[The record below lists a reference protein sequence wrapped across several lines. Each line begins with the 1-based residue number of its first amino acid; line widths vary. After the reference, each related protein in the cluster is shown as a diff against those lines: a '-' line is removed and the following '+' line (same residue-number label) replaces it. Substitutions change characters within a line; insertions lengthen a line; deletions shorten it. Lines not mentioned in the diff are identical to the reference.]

1 MRVDLALKRL
11 LLVKSRSEAK
21 EACDVGAVWV
31 NGKRA
36 KASSEVQAGDVL
48 RIDYA
53 HRTLEVELTGD
64 IGKNV
69 SRSEARDLVRVIR
82 DEASP

>member
-1 MRVDLALKRL
+1 
-11 LLVKSRSEAK
+11 
-21 EACDVGAVWV
+21 
-31 NGKRA
+31 
-36 KASSEVQAGDVL
+36 VL